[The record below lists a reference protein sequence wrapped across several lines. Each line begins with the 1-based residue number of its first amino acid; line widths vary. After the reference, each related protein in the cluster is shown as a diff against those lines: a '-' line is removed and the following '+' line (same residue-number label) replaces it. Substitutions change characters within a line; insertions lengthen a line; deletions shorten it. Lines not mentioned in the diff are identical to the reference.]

1 MWAHYFLTLYRS
13 MARHRLYAAL
23 NVLGLAVGIAVFLIL
38 WLNVCFE
45 TSFDRWIPDS
55 SNLYRLTGAYTFP
68 GQAPDVSAITPTAVL
83 PLLQANYPQIMSG
96 ARLVYGTGQPVTSGA
111 ALENEQVNYVDA
123 SFFKVLP
130 LPLLAGDRRTAL
142 ANPENIVITKALAA
156 KYFGRIDGLGQPL
169 TIYHDGK
176 PHLYR
181 VSAVLEDVPRNSH
194 LSLGILVPLTP
205 ALEKALGF
213 SDGLGA
219 SSYTYLRFRDQAGRR
234 AVAADLPRLL
244 ARQPHASGPPK
255 MALSLTPVTAVHFT
269 DANLRWTM
277 KPGGDA
283 ALVYSLGVV
292 GALTLLISALNYV
305 NLATARSALRAREIA
320 IRKVMGASRT
330 GLVAQLLAESI
341 AFALL
346 AALIGLALVEL
357 ALPMVNALSG
367 SSLVVSYWGRQ
378 SILPGILGLVLLVGV
393 GAGLYPALLL
403 SRYEAASVLAAT
415 RLPGGGKMEA
425 RIRAVLTGG
434 QFAAAIAFIIC
445 TLIVASQAQFLRSA
459 DRGFR
464 RQGLILVDS
473 FQADQVLLRQGA
485 MLGTFRK
492 LPGVVAVTQSIS
504 EPGLPNEKLLPNV
517 RVAGVDSSETT
528 LEGDIIGDDYLR
540 AYGVNLIA
548 GRMFDPHHALDDISG
563 LDRPAFQD
571 LPSGYNIMI
580 NERAAKT
587 LGFPTPAEAV
597 GKSLLVHGALAPIIG
612 VIGNIHFGS
621 PKKPA
626 AAIIYQYSSGRI
638 YSATGAVRFV
648 GVSPALT
655 TVRLQA
661 AWRRLAP
668 EVPFEA
674 KTAEAGLSD
683 FYLPDE
689 QRARLFTL
697 GTTLAVLLSCVGLYG
712 LASFNSARRVR
723 EIGIRKTLGASTGDI
738 LRLLIG
744 QFLWPVLAANLIAW
758 PLAFFAMRSW
768 LSGFDQRISLS
779 PFYFLAATLL
789 TLVIALATVTGH
801 ALAVARAEPAKAL
814 RHE

>member
-1 MWAHYFLTLYRS
+1 MLNHYLLTLYRS
-13 MARHRLYAAL
+13 LTRHRLYATL
-23 NVLGLAVGIAVFLIL
+23 NVAGLAVGIAVFLVL
-38 WLNVCFE
+38 MLDVRFE

-55 SNLYRLTGAYTFP
+55 ANLYRLTGAYTFP
-68 GQAPDVSAITPTAVL
+68 GQAPDVSAVTPTALL

-96 ARLVYGTGQPVTSGA
+96 ARLVYGTGQPVTNGA

-123 SFFKVLP
+123 SFLKVLA
-130 LPLLAGDRRTAL
+130 LPLSEGDRRTAL
-142 ANPENIVITKALAA
+142 ADPESIVVTKALAS
-156 KYFGRIDGLGQPL
+156 KYFGRTHGRGQPL

-181 VSAVLEDVPRNSH
+181 VSAVLEDVPKNSH

-213 SDGLGA
+213 GDGLGA

-244 ARQPHASGPPK
+244 ARQPHASGPPTV
-255 MALSLTPVTAVHFT
+255 ALSLTPLAAIHFA

-277 KPGGDA
+277 KPGVDA

-292 GALTLLISALNYV
+292 GVLTLLISALNYV
-305 NLATARSALRAREIA
+305 NLATARSALRSREIA
-320 IRKVMGASRT
+320 IRKVMGASRA
-330 GLVAQLLAESI
+330 GLVTQLLAESI
-341 AFALL
+341 AVALI
-346 AALIGLALVEL
+346 AGLIGLALMEL
-357 ALPMVNALSG
+357 SLPMINALSG

-378 SILPGILGLVLLVGV
+378 SILPGLLGLVLLVGI
-393 GAGLYPALLL
+393 GAGIYPALLL
-403 SRYEAASVLAAT
+403 SRFEAASVLAAT
-415 RLPGGGKMEA
+415 RSPGGGKMEA
-425 RIRAVLTGG
+425 RVRAALTGG
-434 QFAAAIAFIIC
+434 QFTAAAVFIIC
-445 TLIVASQAQFLRSA
+445 TLVVASQAQFLRSA

-464 RQGLILVDS
+464 REGLILVDS
-473 FQADQVLLRQGA
+473 LQADQALLRQGA
-485 MLGTFRK
+485 ILAAFRK
-492 LPGVVAVTQSIS
+492 LPGVVSATESIS

-517 RVAGVDSSETT
+517 RVAGVDASENT
-528 LEGDIIGDDYLR
+528 LEGDIIGDDYLQT
-540 AYGVNLIA
+540 YGVNLLA

-571 LPSGYNIMI
+571 LPSGYNIII
-580 NERAAKT
+580 NERASKT
-587 LGFPTPAEAV
+587 LGFATPAEAV
-597 GKSLLVHGALAPIIG
+597 GRNLLVHGALAPIIG

-626 AAIIYQYSSGRI
+626 ASIIYQYSSGRI

-648 GVSPALT
+648 GVAPASMI
-655 TVRLQA
+655 VRLQA

-738 LRLLIG
+738 LRLLVG
-744 QFLWPVLAANLIAW
+744 QFLRPVLLANLVAW
-758 PLAFFAMRSW
+758 PLAWLAMRSW
-768 LSGFDQRISLS
+768 LAGFDQRIALG
-779 PFYFLAATLL
+779 PAYFLGATAL
-789 TLVIALATVTGH
+789 TLIIALSTVTGE
-801 ALAVARAEPAKAL
+801 ALAAARAEPAKAL
-814 RHE
+814 RHD